1 MSLAENLDE
10 ARADI
15 AHMMRLAASRGVILA
30 APPDMPD
37 PRTCCGRG
45 CNPCMFTYY
54 FDALHSWRQA
64 ALHELSAAPSA

>member
-1 MSLAENLDE
+1 MSLEENLHE
-10 ARADI
+10 ARTEI
-15 AHMMRLAASRGVILA
+15 ARLQSAALSRNVAIP

-54 FDALHSWRQA
+54 FEALEAWRGRV
-64 ALHELSAAPSA
+64 SACL